1 MNVILSG
8 AKNLDYF
15 STGSRAP
22 SYTEMF
28 RSAQHDRSDVCDVR
42 STRPCP
48 KTTLLHSENPTAPHD
63 RRHHGWVAQ
72 LAEQWTENPR
82 VGGSIPPPA
91 ILQMKYDWKEAGEE
105 WSQPWGSS
113 AAQWAG
119 TIFPR
124 IRECLPAGTIL
135 EIAPGFG
142 RWTHYLKDYCNE
154 LWAVDKSSDCIEAC
168 QERFASVSHV
178 RCFLNDGRSLSMIP
192 DASVD
197 FVFSFD
203 SFVHPDRDVVEA
215 YLRQLGTK
223 LKIGGKGFIHHSNFG
238 EYVNSPR
245 ERLPE
250 ALAKP
255 LIKAKILD
263 WAHHRNPGMT
273 AELFRAL
280 SARERPAMPE
290 SGAGELAWETV
301 DRLPFAVR
309 PQRFSA

>member
-1 MNVILSG
+1 
-8 AKNLDYF
+8 
-15 STGSRAP
+15 
-22 SYTEMF
+22 
-28 RSAQHDRSDVCDVR
+28 
-42 STRPCP
+42 
-48 KTTLLHSENPTAPHD
+48 
-63 RRHHGWVAQ
+63 
-72 LAEQWTENPR
+72 
-82 VGGSIPPPA
+82 
-91 ILQMKYDWKEAGEE
+91 MKYDWKEAGEE

-124 IRECLPAGTIL
+124 IRECLPAGMIL

-142 RWTHYLKDYCNE
+142 RWTHYLKDYCKE
-154 LWAVDKSSDCIEAC
+154 LWAVDKSNECIEAC
-168 QERFASVSHV
+168 RERFATHSHV
-178 RCFLNDGRSLSMIP
+178 HCVLNDGRSLSMVP

-203 SFVHPDRDVVEA
+203 SFVHPDREVVEA

-223 LKIGGKGFIHHSNFG
+223 LKIGGRGLIHHSNFG

-263 WAHHRNPGMT
+263 WGHHRNPGMT

-280 SARERPAMPE
+280 SAQNGLYCLSQELVNWRGRRLIDCLSLFVRSDSAPQSPTKIIRNPNFMREAARIRRQRQTQALDK
-290 SGAGELAWETV
+290 GA
-301 DRLPFAVR
+301 
-309 PQRFSA
+309 S